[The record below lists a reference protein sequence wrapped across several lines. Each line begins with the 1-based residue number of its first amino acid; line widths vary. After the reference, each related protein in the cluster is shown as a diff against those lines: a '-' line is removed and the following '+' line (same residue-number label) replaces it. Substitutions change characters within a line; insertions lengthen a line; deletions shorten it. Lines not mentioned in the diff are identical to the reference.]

1 MGAREAEQR
10 LKGTVSSDKN
20 EILFK
25 EFGINYNNEPEC
37 FKKGTV
43 LYRDVSDARHIQLWC
58 DLVDLTILVLSYTH
72 CRRVIVTYNSNFSIA
87 AHSSAGTEKYIF
99 TPSISIDRKSYPVS
113 ARSDRIDGLSR
124 PMHTSDIPL
133 DNFNAITATIATCDA
148 KISVSQSAPVQPH
161 QP

>member
-43 LYRDVSDARHIQLWC
+43 LYRDVRDASATSIPTSIYLM
-58 DLVDLTILVLSYTH
+58 VTVLPYPTN
-72 CRRVIVTYNSNFSIA
+72 RGIVVARASGLPNA
-87 AHSSAGTEKYIF
+87 ADSSANTKA
-99 TPSISIDRKSYPVS
+99 SIQSP
-113 ARSDRIDGLSR
+113 G
-124 PMHTSDIPL
+124 
-133 DNFNAITATIATCDA
+133 IT
-148 KISVSQSAPVQPH
+148 VH
-161 QP
+161 